1 MQHRSWLTPAETRL
15 AGLLFVLT
23 VLGGLVRWGEHLSP
37 EVERWLIEAGG
48 PVPDAAPAAPPGDSL
63 AVPAP
68 PAAAAAAAGS
78 GPEPAGLR
86 EVPPDRGVEAGGVD
100 PNAAGLAAL
109 VRLPGVG
116 PALARRILE
125 DRERNGPYR
134 RPEDLLRVRGI
145 GPATLDKMR
154 PGLRF

>member
-1 MQHRSWLTPAETRL
+1 MQRRSWLTPAETRL
-15 AGLLFVLT
+15 AGLLFLLT
-23 VLGGLVRWGEHLSP
+23 LLGGLVHLGERVSP
-37 EVERWLIEAGG
+37 AVDRWLTEAGG
-48 PVPDAAPAAPPGDSL
+48 PAPPASRPAEAPADTLIPD

-68 PAAAAAAAGS
+68 RRPSAAVEAAA
-78 GPEPAGLR
+78 PPATP
-86 EVPPDRGVEAGGVD
+86 VPPPSGGVD

-109 VRLPGVG
+109 IALPGVG
-116 PALARRILE
+116 PALARRILA

-154 PGLRF
+154 PRLRF